1 MDRSCRP
8 GAAFPQTFRGQ
19 VRAENGPW
27 YMVSFLR
34 GSKEF
39 LPKVSFYKGSLHGK
53 TKVRVSEQIAFLQNH
68 EISTAGTRINETDLV
83 LVGAS
88 AVIPVFRFERWRY
101 HGLDEIV
108 VFGPS
113 FDHNF
118 ATPGTRRWSVCSGR
132 VISTGKCFSPDALRK
147 GLLKRKTGTTRPF
160 TSSFTSSDKMDGQ
173 VDGIPKVIIR
183 RQYVLPW
190 FDLLKRKIGEI
201 EEGQS
206 DINRY
211 AAMGNEEFLAVT
223 AEYFFERPEKMK
235 ERHPDLH
242 KALPIRLRTPNEILP
257 VTNLSVARLIRRLL
271 FLVS

>member
-8 GAAFPQTFRGQ
+8 GAAFSGMETFRGQ
-19 VRAENGPW
+19 VRRRKWPVVR
-27 YMVSFLR
+27 MSFASRLKR
-34 GSKEF
+34 ILAKR
-39 LPKVSFYKGSLHGK
+39 VSFYKGLSSREK
-53 TKVRVSEQIAFLQNH
+53 RKFEFRVMRFLQNH

-118 ATPGTRRWSVCSGR
+118 ADSGDEGGWSVCSGR
-132 VISTGKCFSPDALRK
+132 VISTGKCFFAGMPCAR
-147 GLLKRKTGTTRPF
+147 GLLKRKTATTRPF
-160 TSSFTSSDKMDGQ
+160 TSSFTSLTKWTARSTEFPRSSYG
-173 VDGIPKVIIR
+173 VNTS
-183 RQYVLPW
+183 LPW
-190 FDLLKRKIGEI
+190 LDLVKRKIGEI

-223 AEYFFERPEKMK
+223 AEYFFERPEK
-235 ERHPDLH
+235 
-242 KALPIRLRTPNEILP
+242 
-257 VTNLSVARLIRRLL
+257 
-271 FLVS
+271 